1 MSLGRA
7 SFFVPGERSLFH
19 ASLLIGKRSLLN
31 IIKVSRKWKF
41 CDHPDD
47 KGPVTPYRLRTCI
60 RGPRNG
66 WSNLL
71 ERVIEERENKKKP
84 NSSFCLSKR
93 LHGIRA
99 AKFRWVKSDGK
110 NPQELWPFLFNIS
123 HIRAIFKPISFES
136 ERILRQNI
144 DIYFNKSNARR
155 RPLLSRNMTRASL
168 ITRKREIR
176 KRKSIW
182 NK

>member
-71 ERVIEERENKKKP
+71 ERVIEERENKKNKQLVLSVKATSW
-84 NSSFCLSKR
+84 NSGGKV
-93 LHGIRA
+93 
-99 AKFRWVKSDGK
+99 RWVKSDGK

>member
-47 KGPVTPYRLRTCI
+47 KGPVTLYRLRTCI

-71 ERVIEERENKKKP
+71 ERVIEERENKKKQTV
-84 NSSFCLSKR
+84 SSVCQSDFMEFGRQSSGGWNRTEKILKNYDRFCSISVILERFSNLSVSK
-93 LHGIRA
+93 
-99 AKFRWVKSDGK
+99 VKG
-110 NPQELWPFLFNIS
+110 
-123 HIRAIFKPISFES
+123 
-136 ERILRQNI
+136 
-144 DIYFNKSNARR
+144 Y
-155 RPLLSRNMTRASL
+155 
-168 ITRKREIR
+168 
-176 KRKSIW
+176 
-182 NK
+182 

>member
-47 KGPVTPYRLRTCI
+47 KGPVTLYRLRTCI

-71 ERVIEERENKKKP
+71 ERVIEERENKKNKQLVLSVKATSW
-84 NSSFCLSKR
+84 NSGGKVPVGEIGRKKSSR
-93 LHGIRA
+93 TMT
-99 AKFRWVKSDGK
+99 VSVQYQSYKSDFQTYQFRK
-110 NPQELWPFLFNIS
+110 WKDIKTEYW
-123 HIRAIFKPISFES
+123 HIF
-136 ERILRQNI
+136 Q
-144 DIYFNKSNARR
+144 
-155 RPLLSRNMTRASL
+155 
-168 ITRKREIR
+168 
-176 KRKSIW
+176 
-182 NK
+182 

>member
-1 MSLGRA
+1 MKILRSSGRKG
-7 SFFVPGERSLFH
+7 SCDTVSITDVYPGTQEWMEQFIRESYRRK
-19 ASLLIGKRSLLN
+19 GKQ
-31 IIKVSRKWKF
+31 KTK
-41 CDHPDD
+41 
-47 KGPVTPYRLRTCI
+47 
-60 RGPRNG
+60 
-66 WSNLL
+66 
-71 ERVIEERENKKKP
+71 

-110 NPQELWPFLFNIS
+110 NPLELWPFLFNIS

-136 ERILRQNI
+136 ERILKQNI

>member
-31 IIKVSRKWKF
+31 IIKVSGNENFATCDTVSITDVYPGTQEWMEQFIRESYRRKGKQ
-41 CDHPDD
+41 
-47 KGPVTPYRLRTCI
+47 
-60 RGPRNG
+60 
-66 WSNLL
+66 
-71 ERVIEERENKKKP
+71 KK

-110 NPQELWPFLFNIS
+110 NPQEL
-123 HIRAIFKPISFES
+123 
-136 ERILRQNI
+136 
-144 DIYFNKSNARR
+144 
-155 RPLLSRNMTRASL
+155 
-168 ITRKREIR
+168 
-176 KRKSIW
+176 
-182 NK
+182 